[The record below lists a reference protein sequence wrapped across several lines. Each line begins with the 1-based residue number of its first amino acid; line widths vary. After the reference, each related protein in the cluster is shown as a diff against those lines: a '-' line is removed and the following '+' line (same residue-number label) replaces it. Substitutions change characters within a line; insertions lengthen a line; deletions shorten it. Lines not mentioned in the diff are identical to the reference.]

1 MDQQEIINKINEC
14 REKLLSYR
22 NHLDILKEKLGDTD
36 EDPNNINN
44 DFNDLSDKIEEAGDE
59 LMEWVNK
66 LI

>member
-1 MDQQEIINKINEC
+1 MDQEEIINKINEC
-14 REKLLSYR
+14 SEKLLSYR
-22 NHLDILKEKLGDTD
+22 NQLDILKEKLGDTD

>member
-14 REKLLSYR
+14 SEKLLSYR
-22 NHLDILKEKLGDTD
+22 NQLDILKEKLGDAD